1 MKVLF
6 ITDLPLNNT
15 GGLERAGNT
24 FKGWMLEKSYVFSS
38 INKKNFLNQIK
49 KIYSSNLIL
58 IIGHRS
64 IFILFCAFFLFLLKK
79 KLAWC
84 AFWHDYKIEKKGN
97 LFFYKIYDKFFNYLY
112 MKSDLHLVVS
122 QYEAKKISTSNKAK
136 KIRLP
141 TLFKCDEN
149 ELKRSRH
156 IDVLI
161 PGRDVP
167 HKRFKLIRD
176 ICVELDLKY
185 VETNSNPLSEE
196 ELREAYLSSKY
207 ILVPSL
213 YESYS
218 YVTLEGMCCGC
229 NVLVSDNVMIKDNLE
244 GFNNFKVLNSE
255 NWEPKIV
262 KRILSKFP
270 PNNQNIS
277 NALKI
282 QKEFSISSCK
292 KDFLDTFNLNY
303 DRIIN

>member
-1 MKVLF
+1 MKILF

-15 GGLERAGNT
+15 GGLERAVNT
-24 FKGWMLEKSYVFSS
+24 FRLWILEESYSCAN
-38 INKKNFLNQIK
+38 INKKNFYKDFK
-49 KIYSSNLIL
+49 KVFSADIVLV
-58 IIGHRS
+58 IGHRS
-64 IFILFCAFFLFLLKK
+64 IFILFYFLFLFCLKK

-84 AFWHDYKIEKKGN
+84 AFWHDYKIEKKGY
-97 LFFYKIYDKFFNYLY
+97 LFFYSIYDKFFNFLY
-112 MKSDLHLVVS
+112 KKSDLHLVVS
-122 QYEAKKISTSNKAK
+122 EYESKKISTPNKAK

-141 TLFKCDEN
+141 TIFQSDEN
-149 ELKRSRH
+149 ELNGSRN

-176 ICVELDLKY
+176 ICLELDLKF
-185 VETNSNPLSEE
+185 VETNSNLLSEE
-196 ELREAYLSSKY
+196 DLRKAYLSSKY

-229 NVLVSDNVMIKDNLE
+229 NVLVSDHVMIKDNLK
-244 GFNNFKVLNSE
+244 GYRNFKVLNSE
-255 NWEPKIV
+255 KWEPKIV
-262 KRILSKFP
+262 KSILSTFP

-292 KDFLDTFNLNY
+292 KDFLDTLKTNY
-303 DRIIN
+303 DQIIN